1 MTRTRR
7 DLGMVSLDLVIVVTA
22 VIIAAVL
29 VLTRPSAHRVDENPR
44 ATLRQLPST
53 GQDVRANISAEGAL
67 EVTHLVSTRTP
78 VSSLLLRVPS
88 SAGQPGTAKVENVAV
103 TTSGATVATL
113 PSIGREAQQV
123 ALGRSVRQVTIT
135 YRITPAPGGDTATVP
150 GRTLAFVPALRID
163 YSHETGPIRRRVT
176 APGEILNVACV
187 RPDGAAPRPCGTA
200 TGDGWQVD
208 LDGEDRDDALLV
220 QTQLETR
227 AGTDTSVTPDAE

>member
-1 MTRTRR
+1 MTRTRGDR
-7 DLGMVSLDLVIVVTA
+7 AVVSLDLVIVLTA
-22 VIIAAVL
+22 GIIAAVL
-29 VLTRPSAHRVDENPR
+29 VLARPGTDQVDDEPQ
-44 ATLRQLPST
+44 ALQQPPST
-53 GQDVRANISAEGAL
+53 GQYVRADISAEGAL

-78 VSSLLLRVPS
+78 VSSLLLRAPS
-88 SAGQPGTAKVENVAV
+88 SAGEPGTTTVENVAV

-123 ALGRSVRQVTIT
+123 TLGRPVRQVTVT
-135 YRITPAPGGDTATVP
+135 YRIAPALGGDPATVH

-163 YSHETGPIRRRVT
+163 YSNETGPIRRRVT

-187 RPDGAAPRPCGTA
+187 RTNGAAPRPCGTA

-220 QTQLETR
+220 QTQQ
-227 AGTDTSVTPDAE
+227 DD

>member
-1 MTRTRR
+1 MTRTRGDR
-7 DLGMVSLDLVIVVTA
+7 AVVSLDLVIVVTA
-22 VIIAAVL
+22 GIIAAVL
-29 VLTRPSAHRVDENPR
+29 VLTRPGTDRVVNEPQ

-53 GQDVRANISAEGAL
+53 GQYVSAIISAEGAL
-67 EVTHLVSTRTP
+67 EVTHVVSTRTP
-78 VSSLLLRVPS
+78 VSSLLLRAPS
-88 SAGQPGTAKVENVAV
+88 SAGQPSTTTVENVAV

-123 ALGRSVRQVTIT
+123 TLGRPVRQVTVT
-135 YRITPAPGGDTATVP
+135 YRIAPALGGDPATVH

-163 YSHETGPIRRRVT
+163 YSNETGPIRRRVT

-187 RPDGAAPRPCGTA
+187 RTDGAAPRPCGTA

-220 QTQLETR
+220 QTQQ
-227 AGTDTSVTPDAE
+227 DD